1 MLLGAGK
8 DLKIV
13 RLAGG
18 VAAGTDGSRQNLTA
32 IDRAGYA
39 GVAIVAL
46 IGTVTSTGVFT
57 LRAKNYD
64 DSGTPGSGTINDV
77 GSAVGVTSDKLV
89 IMDIIEPTKRYV
101 RADYQRTVANV
112 VIHAIFA
119 ILYNGDVKPVAL
131 DAGDVL
137 TELLG
142 PTPSAT

>member
-1 MLLGAGK
+1 MLLGFAK
-8 DLKIV
+8 DAKVV

-18 VAAGTDGSRQNLTA
+18 VAAGTDGSRQALAA
-32 IDRAGYA
+32 IDTAGYA

-57 LRAKNYD
+57 MRAKNYD
-64 DSGTPGSGTINDV
+64 DAGTPGSGTVNDI

-89 IMDIIEPTKRYV
+89 IMDVIEPTKRYV

-112 VIHAIFA
+112 IVHAIFA
-119 ILYNGDVKPVAL
+119 VLYNPNVAPVAL
-131 DAGDVL
+131 ETNDVL

>member
-1 MLLGAGK
+1 MLLGFAK
-8 DLKIV
+8 DTKTI
-13 RLAGG
+13 RLSGG

-32 IDRAGYA
+32 IDTAGYA

-46 IGTVTSTGVFT
+46 IGTVTSSGVFT

-64 DSGTPGSGTINDV
+64 DSGTPGSGTVNDI

-89 IMDIIEPTKRYV
+89 IMDVIEPTKRYI
-101 RADYQRTVANV
+101 RADYQRTAANV
-112 VIHAIFA
+112 VIHAIYA
-119 ILYNGDVKPVAL
+119 VLYNPSVVPVAL
-131 DAGDVL
+131 ETNDVL